1 MERHRDSPPARRV
14 RGKMVRLEKTI
25 FVIII
30 VLSAMH
36 LGRRVHKN

>member
-14 RGKMVRLEKTI
+14 RKKMVRLEKII

-30 VLSAMH
+30 VLSAVH
-36 LGRRVHKN
+36 SGRRVYEN

>member
-14 RGKMVRLEKTI
+14 PEKMVRLEETI

-30 VLSAMH
+30 VLPAVHS
-36 LGRRVHKN
+36 GRRVHEN